1 MTPQPPWWLT
11 PPTNHGEAWVRRHGD
26 EVAVYD
32 PDTETLTLMNPSAFA
47 IWELCDGETS
57 PEEMAQAVAELTGVD
72 VDRAHSDLEKGLT
85 DLAALGLVRLTP
97 DQAQPKQ

>member
-1 MTPQPPWWLT
+1 M
-11 PPTNHGEAWVRRHGD
+11 RRHGE

-72 VDRAHSDLEKGLT
+72 VARAHSDLEKGLT

-97 DQAQPKQ
+97 RAAESGS